1 METPFTVLAI
11 GDIVGKPGRSV
22 VRDLLPSLRERF
34 QVDFVIANGENAA
47 GGNAITPG
55 VVEEFLALGIDVITT
70 GNHVWDNKEIG
81 KIIDTEPRLLRP
93 GNYPEGVA
101 GRGHGIYESKRGGR
115 KVCVANLMGR
125 VHMAPLDCPFRA
137 FDRIFLDVS
146 GKADILI
153 VDFHAEATSEKRAFG
168 WYADGRASAVF
179 GTHTHVQTADEE
191 IQPGGTA
198 YITDIG
204 MSGSFNSVIGMDREK
219 SVLRF
224 LRLTKIKYDVAT
236 GNEKLNGAVFRFS
249 DEGRALSVERIV
261 LEK

>member
-1 METPFTVLAI
+1 MDKPFTILAI
-11 GDIVGKPGRSV
+11 GDIVGKPGRNV
-22 VRDLLPSLRERF
+22 VREGLASLRERYGA
-34 QVDFVIANGENAA
+34 DFVIANGENAA
-47 GGNAITPG
+47 GGNAVTPG
-55 VVEEFLALGIDVITT
+55 VVEEFLSLGIDVVTT
-70 GNHVWDNKEIG
+70 GNHIWDNRDIE
-81 KIIDTEPRLLRP
+81 KIIDVEPRLLRP
-93 GNYPEGVA
+93 ANYPEGVA
-101 GRGHGIYESKRGGR
+101 GRGYGVFESRAGGR
-115 KVCVANLMGR
+115 KICVVNMMGR
-125 VHMAPLDCPFRA
+125 VHMAPLECPFRT
-137 FDRIFLDVS
+137 FDRIFLDVT
-146 GKADILI
+146 GKADIII

-168 WYADGRASAVF
+168 WYLDGRASAVF

-191 IQPGGTA
+191 ILPGGTG

>member
-1 METPFTVLAI
+1 MDTPFTILAI
-11 GDIVGKPGRSV
+11 GDIVGKPGRNA
-22 VRDLLPSLRERF
+22 VRDLLPALRERF
-34 QVDFVIANGENAA
+34 NVDFVIANGENAA
-47 GGNAITPG
+47 GGNGLTSALM
-55 VVEEFLALGIDVITT
+55 EEFLALGIDVVTT
-70 GNHVWDNKEIG
+70 GNHVWDNKDVE
-81 KIIDTEPRLLRP
+81 KIIDIEPRLLRP

-101 GRGHGIYESKRGGR
+101 GRGHGIFQAGARGVR
-115 KVCVANLMGR
+115 VCVANLMGR

-224 LRLTKIKYDVAT
+224 LRQTKIKYDVAT
-236 GNEKLNGAVFRFS
+236 GDERLCGAVFRFS
-249 DEGRALSVERIV
+249 NEGRAVSVERIMLV
-261 LEK
+261 K